1 MPDKKRRRALLA
13 LLGAVLIWGT
23 TYVSTKQAISQ
34 VPPVTLAFIR
44 NVLACLVLLPFSCAT
59 PAAAGGFPG
68 GRWPCWVLAD
78 PFSTWPCRIGG
89 CIIPA
94 LLPAL

>member
-44 NVLACLVLLPFSCAT
+44 NVLACLVLLPF
-59 PAAAGGFPG
+59 FLRDPG
-68 GRWPCWVLAD
+68 RRRLVPWGSL
-78 PFSTWPCRIGG
+78 
-89 CIIPA
+89 A
-94 LLPAL
+94 LLGVSGSFL